1 MLTAQQVRAGRAL
14 INWSQKELSE
24 KSGISLNAI
33 NNFEREIVAPRHDT
47 LTALRRTLEEAGL
60 EFIGESGVNKA
71 RDQLRIEQHDNDFMK
86 VLLEDVIL
94 AARSG
99 IKTFWFHGIEQGEF
113 PLETL
118 QKWWQVKSGSDID
131 ERVLL
136 SYGNFNFPSR
146 DPVYRW
152 VSREMLGEV
161 PFVTYGANL
170 AILLGNP
177 ATRLVIMRSRPIA
190 KTFED
195 QFTIHWSGAKE
206 PSQDQHIRGWEE
218 FHGIDW
224 NEGGVRAA

>member
-1 MLTAQQVRAGRAL
+1 MITAQQVRAGRAL
-14 INWSQKELSE
+14 INWSQKELAA

-33 NNFEREIVAPRHDT
+33 NNFEREIVAPRQDT
-47 LTALRRTLEEAGL
+47 LSALRRTLEEAGL
-60 EFIGESGVNKA
+60 EFIGETGVNKA
-71 RDQLRIEQHDNDFMK
+71 RDQLRIEQHDDNFMK
-86 VLLEDVIL
+86 ALLEDIIL

-99 IKTFWFHGIEQGEF
+99 TKTFWFHGIDQTEF

-118 QKWWQVKSGSDID
+118 QKWWQAEESLDID

-146 DPVYRW
+146 KSAYRW

-161 PFVTYGANL
+161 PFVAYGDNL

-177 ATRLVIMRSRPIA
+177 ASRLVIMRSRPVA

-195 QFTIHWSGAKE
+195 QFIIHWSGAKE
-206 PSQDQHIRGWEE
+206 PSPEQHVRGWEE
-218 FHGIDW
+218 FHNKEW
-224 NEGGVRAA
+224 TEAA

>member
-1 MLTAQQVRAGRAL
+1 M
-14 INWSQKELSE
+14 
-24 KSGISLNAI
+24 
-33 NNFEREIVAPRHDT
+33 
-47 LTALRRTLEEAGL
+47 ALRRTLEEAGL

-71 RDQLRIEQHDNDFMK
+71 RDQLRIEQHDGDFMK
-86 VLLEDVIL
+86 TLLEDIML
-94 AARSG
+94 SARGG
-99 IKTFWFHGIEQGEF
+99 IKTFWFHGIEQGSF
-113 PLETL
+113 PLESL
-118 QKWWQVKSGSDID
+118 EKWWRLKSGSDID

-161 PFVTYGANL
+161 PFVTYGPNL

-177 ATRLVIMRSRPIA
+177 ATRLVIMRSRPVA

-195 QFTIHWSGAKE
+195 QFMIHWSGAKE

-218 FHGIDW
+218 FHGTDW
-224 NEGGVRAA
+224 SQAA

>member
-1 MLTAQQVRAGRAL
+1 MVTAQQIRAARAL
-14 INWSQKELSE
+14 LNWSQKELSA

-33 NNFEREIVAPRHDT
+33 NNFEREIVAPRQDT
-47 LTALRRTLEEAGL
+47 LLALRRALEEEGL

-71 RDQLRIEQHDNDFMK
+71 RDQLRIEQHDNNFMK
-86 VLLEDVIL
+86 TLLEDIIL

-99 IKTFWFHGIEQGEF
+99 IKTFWFHGIDQTEF
-113 PLETL
+113 PIENLY
-118 QKWWQVKSGSDID
+118 KWWQLKEGSDID

-152 VSREMLGEV
+152 VSREVLGEV
-161 PFVTYGANL
+161 PFVAYGSNL

-177 ATRLVIMRSRPIA
+177 ATRLVIMRSRGIA

-195 QFTIHWSGAKE
+195 QFILHWSGAKV
-206 PSQDQHIRGWEE
+206 PSPEQHVRGWEE
-218 FHGIDW
+218 FHNSDW
-224 NEGGVRAA
+224 SQAA